1 MAKFCARRKVI
12 PFLRTEVLKE
22 NKDLK
27 KAANKHYDGL
37 AEMDF
42 KQNKMRVKL
51 LCSAL
56 HVDTAQCTVHCRI
69 SIRNNN
75 LPYLYFH
82 ICQNDCREAFA
93 SGKC

>member
-56 HVDTAQCTVHCRI
+56 HSAHSTVHCT
-69 SIRNNN
+69 
-75 LPYLYFH
+75 L
-82 ICQNDCREAFA
+82 QNIH
-93 SGKC
+93 

>member
-22 NKDLK
+22 NRDLK
-27 KAANKHYDGL
+27 KAANNHDVGL
-37 AEMDF
+37 TEMDF

-56 HVDTAQCTVHCRI
+56 HSGYSTVHCT
-69 SIRNNN
+69 
-75 LPYLYFH
+75 L
-82 ICQNDCREAFA
+82 QNIH
-93 SGKC
+93 

>member
-56 HVDTAQCTVHCRI
+56 HSAHSTVHKA
-69 SIRNNN
+69 
-75 LPYLYFH
+75 
-82 ICQNDCREAFA
+82 Q
-93 SGKC
+93 